1 MAHSHGDGMGEWMQ
15 CHWLSPTSKLQ
26 QQTVFSVVLVVLGGT
41 VAVVS
46 VVLVIVVVVV
56 VERSAFR
63 QTHVPLGRAR
73 QVATSPD
80 RHASNP
86 AHSAPSMQSGQ
97 THIPATSHPN
107 GRIVCNPRRHHLGQS
122 ALVWQRPRGRPCRVQ
137 TPCRPSAP
145 RLIRVRR
152 RSAECVEADVRQV
165 LGHRP
170 EPRGERGILRP

>member
-73 QVATSPD
+73 HVATSPD

-137 TPCRPSAP
+137 TPCRHFGLKPPGAMQSVSAM
-145 RLIRVRR
+145 
-152 RSAECVEADVRQV
+152 Q
-165 LGHRP
+165 
-170 EPRGERGILRP
+170 